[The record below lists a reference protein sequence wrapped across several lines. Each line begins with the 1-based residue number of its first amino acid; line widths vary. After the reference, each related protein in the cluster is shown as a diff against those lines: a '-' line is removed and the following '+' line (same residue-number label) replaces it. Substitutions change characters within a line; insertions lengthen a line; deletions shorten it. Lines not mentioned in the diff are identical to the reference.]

1 MEGIPLSAFLAPML
15 AIVLSHLFNFRADW
29 SLEMLFPLKQIV
41 SSLQHLIITN
51 SSIQKNL
58 PRT

>member
-29 SLEMLFPLKQIV
+29 SLEMFPLKQIV